1 MGDAL
6 LSAAPFDPDAATA
19 AYLATL
25 SPAQHE
31 RAIAYTQGGHWLLLW
46 GTLVTVAAMLL
57 IWRSG
62 LLARFA
68 GRISGVKARPNLTAF
83 LCTILFFLCDWAIEL
98 PWSIYANW
106 WRERSYGLTAQ
117 SFGDWLGEDIM
128 STAISIPLLAL
139 LAIAIYALMRR
150 TPRWWWAWSGLVV
163 VVGIVLMVVVAPVTI
178 EPLFNKYTP
187 APAGPTRDAAVELA
201 HRAGVPGDKIYIYD
215 GSKQSERYTANV
227 SGLFGTA
234 RVAMSDTMVKQG
246 ADLAEVRG
254 VVGHELGH
262 YAEHHVLWL
271 AGGMS
276 LLAMLLFWLVD
287 RLYPTVARWVG
298 AGAAIGDPAH
308 MPVAWAVAV
317 VVGLFLVPLMNSISR
332 YDENAADRFSL
343 QIAHEPDGLAK
354 ALVKTI
360 QYRAS
365 SPSRLEEIL
374 FYDHPSVERRIHA
387 AMLWK
392 AQHPDLVGK

>member
-1 MGDAL
+1 M
-6 LSAAPFDPDAATA
+6 AAGFNPDAATA

-46 GTLVTVAAMLL
+46 GMLVTLVAMAL

-62 LLARFA
+62 LLVRL
-68 GRISGVKARPNLTAF
+68 GRRVHVRRPNLAVF
-83 LCTILFFLCDWAIEL
+83 LSALLFFLLDWLIEL

-106 WRERSYGLTAQ
+106 GRERSYGLTSQ
-117 SFGDWLGEDIM
+117 GFGGWLGEDIL
-128 STAISIPLLAL
+128 STAISLPLLAL
-139 LAIAIYALMRR
+139 LAVAIYALMRR

-163 VVGIVLMVVVAPVTI
+163 VLGIILMVVIAPVAI

-187 APAGPTRDAAVELA
+187 APAGPTRDAVVELA

-234 RVAMSDTMVKQG
+234 RVAMSDTMFKRG

-254 VVGHELGH
+254 VVGHEMGH

-276 LLAMLLFWLVD
+276 LLAMLLFFLVD
-287 RLYPTVARWVG
+287 RLYPVAARWFG
-298 AGAAIGDPAH
+298 AGSAISDPAH
-308 MPVAWAVAV
+308 MPVAWAVAA
-317 VVGLFLVPLMNSISR
+317 VVGIFLVPLMNSISR

-343 QIAHEPDGLAK
+343 KVAHEPDGLAK

-360 QYRAS
+360 EYRAS

-387 AMLWK
+387 AMVWK
-392 AQHPDLVGK
+392 AENPQLVGK